1 MNTRR
6 CLKIA
11 SRIHTLL
18 EHEMGQGI
26 DPARM
31 LAEPL
36 YARDVLLVCDALP
49 GSELAELA
57 RLFRQALL
65 AVASHHGTRAGQ
77 PAGFSPSR
85 FLNSLFGNSTG
96 SPASTL
102 DSPELPKKPKLPAKA
117 PRSWFGR
124 LGK

>member
-1 MNTRR
+1 MHIMSTRR

-11 SRIHTLL
+11 GRINALL
-18 EHEMGQGI
+18 VREIGQGI

-36 YARDVLLVCDALP
+36 YARDVLLVCQALP

-57 RLFRQALL
+57 PQFSQAAMTL
-65 AVASHHGTRAGQ
+65 AADNEARAEQ
-77 PAGFSPSR
+77 RSGFQPSR
-85 FLNSLFGNSTG
+85 FLASLFSPSTG
-96 SPASTL
+96 SPAQTL
-102 DSPELPKKPKLPAKA
+102 DDTLQAPAKT
-117 PRSWFGR
+117 PRRWFGR